1 MIQVIFNQTFREIVH
16 MIIFLSSTGAIAR
29 LAEFCE
35 VEVCPEPRAYTRAEL
50 LKGVVGKDALLILP
64 HDKIDAELV
73 EHAGPQL
80 KVVAT
85 HSVGYDHINQEVM
98 KAKGIKVGYTP
109 GILSD
114 DVADLSICLTL
125 MTLRKVKEHVKY
137 VKHYLVNY
145 SNMLN
150 KC

>member
-1 MIQVIFNQTFREIVH
+1 
-16 MIIFLSSTGAIAR
+16 MIIFWSSTGAIAR

-137 VKHYLVNY
+137 VKQALL
-145 SNMLN
+145 SKLFQCA
-150 KC
+150 K

>member
-1 MIQVIFNQTFREIVH
+1 M
-16 MIIFLSSTGAIAR
+16 
-29 LAEFCE
+29 AEFCE

-85 HSVGYDHINQEVM
+85 HSVGYDHINQEIM

-137 VKHYLVNY
+137 VNDYYL
-145 SNMLN
+145 
-150 KC
+150 CR